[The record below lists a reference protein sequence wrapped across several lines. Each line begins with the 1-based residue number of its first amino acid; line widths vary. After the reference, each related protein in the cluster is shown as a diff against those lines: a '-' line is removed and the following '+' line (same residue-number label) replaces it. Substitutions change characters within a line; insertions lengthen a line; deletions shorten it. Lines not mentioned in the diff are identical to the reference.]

1 MGRRKA
7 PRTGT
12 ALAIGALAGFAG
24 GLAEIVWVTLY
35 GAVTG
40 TPVAP
45 VARGVAISLFP
56 ALTAIPWS
64 VTLGILIH
72 MGLAIG
78 LGMAL
83 ALAFRFASRGFRI
96 GESVFGLT
104 LLALAGVW
112 AVNFLIV
119 LPRINPAFVHLLPYA
134 VTLFSKLLFG
144 FSAASVFRAG
154 RRNEVRL
161 LAR

>member
-1 MGRRKA
+1 MGIVKSSRIV
-7 PRTGT
+7 T

-24 GLAEIVWVTLY
+24 GLAEIVWVSLY
-35 GAVTG
+35 GTVTG

-45 VARGVAISLFP
+45 VARGVVVSLFP
-56 ALTAIPWS
+56 ALGALPWS
-64 VTLGILIH
+64 IALGILIH
-72 MGLAIG
+72 MVLAIG
-78 LGMAL
+78 LGMGL
-83 ALAFRFASRGFRI
+83 ALVFRFASRGFRI

-119 LPRINPAFVHLLPYA
+119 LPHLNPAFVHILPYA
-134 VTLFSKLLFG
+134 VTLLSKLLFG
-144 FSAASVFRAG
+144 FSAASVFRADRG
-154 RRNEVRL
+154 SEVRL